1 MSGECDDCGEHTVD
15 CVCDDETLTTTSP
28 FPEGLAARIL
38 QKNLE
43 ETQFKL
49 AFEVIEKSGMIE
61 EFKKFYLERQ
71 DRNVFDVMK
80 EFGKLHPNK
89 FYVPEETEGYS
100 KYIRIVKNK

>member
-1 MSGECDDCGEHTVD
+1 MSGECDKCGEHALE
-15 CVCDDETLTTTSP
+15 CGCNDENLTTTSP
-28 FPEGLAARIL
+28 FPEGLAARLL

-71 DRNVFDVMK
+71 DRNVFEVMK
-80 EFGKLHPNK
+80 EFGRLHPDK
-89 FYVPEETEGYS
+89 FYVQEETEIYA
-100 KYIRIVKNK
+100 KFIKLN